1 MLGPRGCGPGE
12 APGDGRGTCGVSL
25 GTSARRRLGQG
36 PEIAAA
42 WAEAAGVGCRD
53 RRPGARH
60 RPEGHSLP
68 LGPVV
73 PVREEARGHASARG
87 ARPSRSRRGAAGSQA
102 AESRAVESQAA
113 RGSDRERLGCSEA
126 RAAWDRGSLA
136 GKGGA
141 GRLRAWRRM
150 WPKTGQNPPR
160 QGETYAAAG
169 GCFRTG
175 PAHARLSG
183 RSLQPAEQAGA
194 CGVAGAVAMA
204 TAG

>member
-25 GTSARRRLGQG
+25 GTSARRRLGEG

-68 LGPVV
+68 LSPVV

-87 ARPSRSRRGAAGSQA
+87 ARPSRSRRGDAGSQA
-102 AESRAVESQAA
+102 AESQAA

-141 GRLRAWRRM
+141 GRLRAWRRKL
-150 WPKTGQNPPR
+150 PKK
-160 QGETYAAAG
+160 QG
-169 GCFRTG
+169 RTR
-175 PAHARLSG
+175 HARGKRKRRQAAVSG
-183 RSLQPAEQAGA
+183 QGRRTHA
-194 CGVAGAVAMA
+194 
-204 TAG
+204 